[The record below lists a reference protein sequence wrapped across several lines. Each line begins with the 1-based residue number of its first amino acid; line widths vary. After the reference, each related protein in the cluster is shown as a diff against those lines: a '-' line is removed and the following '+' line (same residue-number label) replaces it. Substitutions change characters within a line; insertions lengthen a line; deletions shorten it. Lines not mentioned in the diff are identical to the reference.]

1 MIALTEDYIVFW
13 RRELST
19 YQHNNQTQ
27 DANPWVLATWVWY
40 QGCMSRAVIGRPP
53 PVLACDWLILPAR
66 QLVQSVRGPQS
77 KGGDIAP
84 VMTEVELYR
93 INQIFYL

>member
-1 MIALTEDYIVFW
+1 
-13 RRELST
+13 
-19 YQHNNQTQ
+19 
-27 DANPWVLATWVWY
+27 
-40 QGCMSRAVIGRPP
+40 MSRAVIGRPP

-93 INQIFYL
+93 INQIFHRVFQKVIGSPIYYFVHSYLLIVKILESDQVIEKDGLIVSRD